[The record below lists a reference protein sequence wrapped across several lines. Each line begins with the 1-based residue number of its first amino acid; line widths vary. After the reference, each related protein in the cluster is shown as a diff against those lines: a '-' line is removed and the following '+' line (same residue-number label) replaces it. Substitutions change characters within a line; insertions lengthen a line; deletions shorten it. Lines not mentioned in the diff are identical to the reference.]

1 MFEKS
6 LWSIDNNND
15 IPGSDT
21 GDGEPRH
28 VQFSQNFVIF
38 FQTNK

>member
-15 IPGSDT
+15 IPDSDT
-21 GDGEPRH
+21 GDDGEPRH
-28 VQFSQNFVIF
+28 VQFS
-38 FQTNK
+38 